1 MLFKLLDYLVDI
13 DLGLVY
19 AGNGLNSFGNGV
31 LHFLCNI
38 NDVAAVSNE
47 DNSVDLDGIVNYLN
61 LDTLRH
67 GLDANELGKL
77 CTGSV
82 GNAGNAVYLGD
93 SGTNHGGDYILGNI
107 NAAVFCFAANII
119 ITHF

>member
-1 MLFKLLDYLVDI
+1 MDI

-61 LDTLRH
+61 LEIGRASCRERVLR
-67 GLDANELGKL
+67 L
-77 CTGSV
+77 V
-82 GNAGNAVYLGD
+82 
-93 SGTNHGGDYILGNI
+93 
-107 NAAVFCFAANII
+107 
-119 ITHF
+119 